1 MGVVQTRCKAEK
13 EEIGNISCVG
23 GRREQITA
31 PIPPPPSTLLIVYPN
46 KALTIVV
53 ARPRQLCVRGNNAG
67 NVLGK
72 QVMTRARLE
81 SDVTI
86 RRRKGSSE
94 KTVSWY
100 QQKWRVFTIIIIG
113 HTLPH
118 SMGSQSMIIQVQ
130 LCSQTILH
138 RSPTVLARG
147 PWVAM

>member
-1 MGVVQTRCKAEK
+1 MWVEGESKLRPQ
-13 EEIGNISCVG
+13 S
-23 GRREQITA
+23 
-31 PIPPPPSTLLIVYPN
+31 PPPPPPPPTFLIVYPN

-53 ARPRQLCVRGNNAG
+53 TRPSQLCVRGNNSG

-81 SDVTI
+81 SNVTI
-86 RRRKGSSE
+86 RRRKGLGSSE
-94 KTVSWY
+94 KTASWY

-118 SMGSQSMIIQVQ
+118 SMGSQSMTIQVQ